1 MKTPNAN
8 QAFLPE
14 QIGQLIVLPVTQ
26 QSVAMQASTVIQ
38 TAEGEHEFRVP
49 LVSDDPTAAWTA
61 EGEEINAS
69 DAVLDEA
76 STGYYKLAGLTV
88 ITRELADDSS
98 PDVAEQVGAG
108 LARDVSRKLD
118 AAYFSEAATGAN
130 APAGIGSLDST
141 VVAAGTKFT
150 NLDPFNAAV
159 FNAETLGAQL
169 TSFVANPADALAL
182 AQLKESTTSARDL
195 LQPDPTKP
203 TQRTI
208 AGIPLLTSPTVKAGT
223 VWGIPNSRS
232 LIALRQGTTLDVDR
246 SVFFTSDKVAIRA
259 TFRTGFVF
267 PQPKAIQ
274 KIKLGS

>member
-8 QAFLPE
+8 PAFLPE

-26 QSVAMQASTVIQ
+26 QSIAMQASTVVQ

-49 LVSDDPTAAWTA
+49 IISDDPTAAWTA
-61 EGEEINAS
+61 EGQEINPS

-76 STGYYKLAGLTV
+76 STGYFKLAGLTV

-98 PDVAEQVGAG
+98 PDVANQVGAG

-118 AAYFSEAATGAN
+118 AAYFTEDDTAAN
-130 APAGIGSLDST
+130 APAGLGSFDTTT
-141 VVAAGTKFT
+141 VAVGAAFK
-150 NLDPFNAAV
+150 NLDPFNEAV
-159 FNAETLGAQL
+159 FNAEALGAKL
-169 TSFVANPADALAL
+169 TSFVSNPADALSL
-182 AQLKESTTSARDL
+182 AQLKETTTSARDL

-208 AGIPLLTSPTVKAGT
+208 AGIPLLTSPTVKPGT
-223 VWGIPNSRS
+223 VWGIPATRS

-274 KIKLGS
+274 KLTIGA